1 MAVTEHSPQPGAVPK
16 GWPGRTVSNC
26 LAQTSRNWWSSRSED
41 SAVRSHCETCTL
53 EGQAADESRI
63 LSDQDPATGPLQRPT
78 QFPQQR
84 KPSSAARTAT
94 VWFEESARFRLSC
107 GELPVDPGFSK
118 MLHAGHLKVSSLF
131 QQDLPARRGVAN
143 AHGRILPDGEE
154 IIRFGE
160 QSRSHAEF
168 SHSHWSLQGC
178 GISTVDLP
186 VRLRGVCV

>member
-1 MAVTEHSPQPGAVPK
+1 
-16 GWPGRTVSNC
+16 
-26 LAQTSRNWWSSRSED
+26 
-41 SAVRSHCETCTL
+41 
-53 EGQAADESRI
+53 
-63 LSDQDPATGPLQRPT
+63 
-78 QFPQQR
+78 
-84 KPSSAARTAT
+84 
-94 VWFEESARFRLSC
+94 
-107 GELPVDPGFSK
+107 

-168 SHSHWSLQGC
+168 SHSRWSLQGC

-186 VRLRGVCV
+186 VNAVKDLSQRISGRSRSPFSPWEGEKVADRPDEGVFA